1 MRKFQLDISTGK
13 QLRNEPAKLNYLTK
27 IETSRKTHNIPSE
40 HGEGRSPEDAMRSS
54 RSLRAALVT
63 LAFLATSSAQDLD
76 LGSLRYCGKQVL
88 SEVDD
93 NLSGVSV
100 DPNDGTLVAVVN
112 KPPMLVRYDPFA
124 STSGCALTKRE
135 GIEASAWDSEG
146 VTFLGASHVAV
157 SQEADLDDPIPG
169 QRVIVYD
176 ARTFQPT
183 GEAYQLKALDE
194 EPVKHNSGLEGVAYD
209 PSTATF
215 FVAREGKH
223 DDGKM
228 AVYSFQ
234 REPTLAAT
242 GGEDP
247 DVDFSTVF
255 RGNDA
260 FDDAGVS
267 MTDLAG
273 VSFVPNRD
281 PSLLLLSQE
290 TKTVALL
297 RLASNQSTNDDPPVT
312 AAVVG
317 SLVVPDEEANQPEGV
332 AWDHDR
338 RRLWVV
344 GEPNELLLWAEDC
357 AAFPR
362 GCDGEDDGDDDGE
375 DDGGGEGD
383 GGGEDGGGGED
394 DGDDRD
400 DGGGED
406 DGDGEG
412 GAVLG
417 GAPPPPKKAGLEK
430 GGVSA
435 AAFVAVI
442 VAGAAGYLAYAR
454 REALAERW
462 RDVVGGG
469 RSGGFERGRFLEL
482 SEDV

>member
-1 MRKFQLDISTGK
+1 
-13 QLRNEPAKLNYLTK
+13 
-27 IETSRKTHNIPSE
+27 
-40 HGEGRSPEDAMRSS
+40 MRSS

-112 KPPMLVRYDPFA
+112 NPSMLVRYDPFA

-146 VTFLGASHVAV
+146 VTFLGSSHVAV

-183 GEAYQLKALDE
+183 GEAYQLKALDD

-223 DDGKM
+223 DDDTKNM
-228 AVYSFQ
+228 AVYSFP
-234 REPTLAAT
+234 RNLTLVAT

-247 DVDFSTVF
+247 DVNFSTVF
-255 RGNDA
+255 RGNDT

-273 VSFVPNRD
+273 VSFVPNQD

-290 TKTVALL
+290 TKTIAML
-297 RLASNQSTNDDPPVT
+297 RLASKQGTNGA
-312 AAVVG
+312 AAVVR
-317 SLVVPDEEANQPEGV
+317 SLVVPDEEATQPEGV
-332 AWDHDR
+332 AWDHVR
-338 RRLWVV
+338 RRLWVA

-357 AAFPR
+357 TAYPR
-362 GCDGEDDGDDDGE
+362 FAGRCDGSPSS
-375 DDGGGEGD
+375 
-383 GGGEDGGGGED
+383 
-394 DGDDRD
+394 
-400 DGGGED
+400 
-406 DGDGEG
+406 
-412 GAVLG
+412 
-417 GAPPPPKKAGLEK
+417 PPSSSSSSS
-430 GGVSA
+430 SA
-435 AAFVAVI
+435 AAFVAIV
-442 VAGAAGYLAYAR
+442 VAGAAGCFAYAKR
-454 REALAERW
+454 DALAEKW

-469 RSGGFERGRFLEL
+469 RSGGLGRGRFIEL
-482 SEDV
+482 SDDV

>member
-1 MRKFQLDISTGK
+1 
-13 QLRNEPAKLNYLTK
+13 
-27 IETSRKTHNIPSE
+27 
-40 HGEGRSPEDAMRSS
+40 MRSS

-63 LAFLATSSAQDLD
+63 LAFLVTSSAQDLD

-273 VSFVPNRD
+273 VSFVPNQD

-290 TKTVALL
+290 TKTIAML
-297 RLASNQSTNDDPPVT
+297 RLASKQGTNGA

-332 AWDHDR
+332 AWDHVR
-338 RRLWVV
+338 RRLWVA

-357 AAFPR
+357 TAYPR
-362 GCDGEDDGDDDGE
+362 FAGRCDGSPSS
-375 DDGGGEGD
+375 
-383 GGGEDGGGGED
+383 
-394 DGDDRD
+394 
-400 DGGGED
+400 
-406 DGDGEG
+406 
-412 GAVLG
+412 
-417 GAPPPPKKAGLEK
+417 PPSSSSSSS
-430 GGVSA
+430 SA
-435 AAFVAVI
+435 AAFVAIV
-442 VAGAAGYLAYAR
+442 VAGAAGCFAYAKR
-454 REALAERW
+454 DALAEKW